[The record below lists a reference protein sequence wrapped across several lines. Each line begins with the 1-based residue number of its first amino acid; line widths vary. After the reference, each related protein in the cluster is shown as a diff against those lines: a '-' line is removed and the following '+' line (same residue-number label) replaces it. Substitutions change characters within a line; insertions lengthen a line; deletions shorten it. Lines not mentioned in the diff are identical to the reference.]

1 MGNKNGKTRILDF
14 CLLLLAIC
22 SAVGIAQRFGAL
34 RAEATEPTADFSVE
48 VLWEA
53 VDAETADCVAVG
65 EGLRFENGTVFGTV
79 KKITRTAHEEIFYRE
94 GKELRATF
102 PEGTK
107 EDLYLTVSVT
117 GRKSDQ
123 ILLREDG
130 TPVLVG
136 QNLRLYSTRATL
148 ALTVLSS

>member
-1 MGNKNGKTRILDF
+1 MESKKEKTRILDF
-14 CLLLLAIC
+14 CLLLLTIC
-22 SAVGIAQRFGAL
+22 SVVGIVQRFGAL
-34 RAEATEPTADFSVE
+34 RAETKEPTADFSVE

-53 VDAETADCVAVG
+53 VDAETADCGASG
-65 EGLRFENGTVFGTV
+65 EMLRTENGTIFGKV

-107 EDLYLTVSVT
+107 EDLYLILSVA
-117 GRKSDQ
+117 GRKSGQ
-123 ILLREDG
+123 TLLRGDG

>member
-1 MGNKNGKTRILDF
+1 MESKKEKTRILDF
-14 CLLLLAIC
+14 CLLLLTIC
-22 SAVGIAQRFGAL
+22 SVVGIVQRFGAL
-34 RAEATEPTADFSVE
+34 RSETKEPTADFSVE

-53 VDAETADCVAVG
+53 VDAKTADCVAVG

-130 TPVLVG
+130 TPVLIG